1 MLIIYQVQTIDTAY
15 GIHGI
20 HGVDTAHEVAVRL
33 GVELRD
39 SLLTLFVLSYRP
51 PSPSVSSLVTRPSVN
66 TTEGDVC
73 DGALSPI
80 STLGLTELSTHF
92 SERGHDI
99 DPLLLSDAHLT
110 SRKCF

>member
-20 HGVDTAHEVAVRL
+20 HGVDTAHEVALIL

-39 SLLTLFVLSYRP
+39 SLLTLFVSSSRP
-51 PSPSVSSLVTRPSVN
+51 PLPSASSLVTRPSVN

-80 STLGLTELSTHF
+80 STLGLTALSTLGLTELSSYF
-92 SERGHDI
+92 SERQFS
-99 DPLLLSDAHLT
+99 LMLT